1 MERLQ
6 HQPDLLHRRISIKL
20 RQAILVRAEGP
31 DLPSKYDLVEYFAR
45 KGIDIRTSVLDLNEP
60 QQVVQVCGAIVKF
73 ASGQWNGTPRIGE
86 LELGPENGEKH
97 EYSSI
102 REWWKNEGSK
112 SARKMLS
119 QMWDPN
125 KKREESGPKT

>member
-1 MERLQ
+1 M
-6 HQPDLLHRRISIKL
+6 S

-45 KGIDIRTSVLDLNEP
+45 KGIEIRTSVLDLNEP

-73 ASGQWNGTPRIGE
+73 ASGQWNGNTRIGE
-86 LELGPENGEKH
+86 RYGELEGGALNGEKH

-112 SARKMLS
+112 SAKKMLS

-125 KKREESGPKT
+125 KKKESDTGPKT